1 MCRIIPFAPSP
12 DCIAP
17 SDTRGSCPSRRNPG
31 PPTALSSRMLR
42 EFNGLPQAYV
52 GSTRLQR
59 PVSDTLSLL
68 VCLRR
73 EYFCWKRSR
82 SLTRCDERH
91 ARAHPHHAC
100 PPRGAHLFAQNVSCA
115 KRPHHIAQRRCRNRS
130 EERRVGKEC
139 RSRWSPYH

>member
-17 SDTRGSCPSRRNPG
+17 SDATGSCPSRRNPG

-59 PVSDTLSLL
+59 PVSVTLPLL
-68 VCLRR
+68 VCFRG
-73 EYFCWKRSR
+73 EYFS
-82 SLTRCDERH
+82 SEVV
-91 ARAHPHHAC
+91 RALN
-100 PPRGAHLFAQNVSCA
+100 PPRRAPRPRTPAPHLSTARRSPL
-115 KRPHHIAQRRCRNRS
+115 RP
-130 EERRVGKEC
+130 EC
-139 RSRWSPYH
+139 ILRQASLLHSSRPMPESQG